1 MKVILL
7 ITPVVISLAE
17 TFKVPLVSISKQT
30 FALVTPGKLPNG
42 QEIAVK
48 RLSGAS
54 SQGLQEF
61 KNKVVLIAT
70 LQHQNLVRLY
80 GHCIKG
86 TEKILLYEY
95 MLNKSLDLF
104 IFGKRLLIIVA
115 KLIL

>member
-1 MKVILL
+1 M
-7 ITPVVISLAE
+7 
-17 TFKVPLVSISKQT
+17 SISKQT